1 MSARFFI
8 IDNNANFRVKLT
20 QLIKSEWPGAKV
32 EQFEPA
38 TQGWPSE
45 SIDWSGYDLLFLDH
59 SLQDDKGVEWYEVLK
74 HKPHFPPTVVTSAQ
88 PDPEIA
94 VRVIKAGAENYLPKQ
109 PLTREKIKEIVQEIF
124 SRHGRAAGSAPRAGT
139 AAVNAA
145 TGSVTSTD
153 PTGNTAMK
161 NENTGSSVRITVAPS
176 VAEAEVEKTQVI
188 GTVQPQQLE
197 DDVEKTMVI
206 GSGKAPQLAEAPAAA
221 EGAAGGDNK
230 SKIIRLPKQ
239 TTTPSG
245 WPVIAGHKILNKIG
259 QGGMSSIFL
268 AERAADKKQVVIKTL
283 SMAMIDN
290 KKTVMRANQEF
301 KLISRIKNRH
311 IVELIDQGTIDDVL
325 YTIMEYFPS
334 GDLKQRLRDG
344 IKQRDALDYMRQV
357 ADGLNAIHGCGII
370 HRDLKPGNIMFRE
383 DNSLAIID
391 FGISKDINS
400 TLDLTNPGQIMG
412 TPNYMAPEQGKG
424 AYKPDARSDIYSLG
438 IMLYEML
445 TGKKPYAAP
454 TGAAILYKHLHDP
467 IPHLPN
473 QFYELQ
479 PLLDKMLA
487 KFPHQRFQSAYDLI
501 QYIDKEFRWDLTLDF
516 K

>member
-1 MSARFFI
+1 MSSRFFI
-8 IDNNANFRVKLT
+8 IDDNASFRVKLT
-20 QLIKSEWPGAKV
+20 QMLKSEWPGSKV

-38 TQGWPSE
+38 VQGWPE
-45 SIDWSGYDLLFLDH
+45 ENIDWSVYDLLFLDH
-59 SLQDDKGVEWYEVLK
+59 LLKGESGLKWYEVLK
-74 HKPHFPPTVVTSAQ
+74 QKPHFPPTVIMSPQA
-88 PDPEIA
+88 DPELA

-109 PLTREKIKEIVQEIF
+109 QLTRDKLREIVEEI
-124 SRHGRAAGSAPRAGT
+124 SKRP
-139 AAVNAA
+139 
-145 TGSVTSTD
+145 
-153 PTGNTAMK
+153 AMVVK

-176 VAEAEVEKTQVI
+176 ATEEEIEKTQLIGTVTPQQVESAVEKTQVI
-188 GTVQPQQLE
+188 GSVQ
-197 DDVEKTMVI
+197 M
-206 GSGKAPQLAEAPAAA
+206 APPEA
-221 EGAAGGDNK
+221 GADGDNK
-230 SKIIRLPKQ
+230 SKIIRLPKKAGA
-239 TTTPSG
+239 PGNS
-245 WPVIAGHKILNKIG
+245 PAIAGHTILQKIG
-259 QGGMSSIFL
+259 QGGMSSIYL
-268 AERAADKKQVVIKTL
+268 AEREADKKQVVIKTL

-311 IVELIDQGTIDDVL
+311 IVELIDQGTIGDVL
-325 YTIMEYFPS
+325 YTIMEHFQS

-344 IKQRDALDYMRQV
+344 IKQQDALVYMRQI

-370 HRDLKPGNIMFRE
+370 HRDLKPGNIMFRN

-400 TLDLTNPGQIMG
+400 KLDLTSPGQIMG

-479 PLLDKMLA
+479 PLLDRMLA

>member
-1 MSARFFI
+1 MSTRFFI
-8 IDNNANFRVKLT
+8 IDDNANFRVKLT
-20 QLIKSEWPGAKV
+20 QVLKAEWPGSKV

-38 TQGWPSE
+38 TQGWPAE
-45 SIDWSGYDLLFLDH
+45 EIDWSSYDLLFLDH
-59 SLQDDKGVEWYEVLK
+59 ILHADNGFEWYEVLK
-74 HKPHFPPTVVTSAQ
+74 HKPHFPPTVITSAQ

-94 VRVIKAGAENYLPKQ
+94 VRVIKAGAENYLPKTQ
-109 PLTREKIKEIVQEIF
+109 LSRDKVKEIVQDILT
-124 SRHGRAAGSAPRAGT
+124 RRGIGASAPAAKAGPVTT
-139 AAVNAA
+139 ADR
-145 TGSVTSTD
+145 TGGAS
-153 PTGNTAMK
+153 GK
-161 NENTGSSVRITVAPS
+161 KENTGSHVRITVAPS
-176 VAEAEVEKTQVI
+176 AVEGEIEKTHAIGAVKPQPSEAQVEKTQVI
-188 GTVQPQQLE
+188 GNAPQPQVAE
-197 DDVEKTMVI
+197 D
-206 GSGKAPQLAEAPAAA
+206 PAAA
-221 EGAAGGDNK
+221 EAEGGDNK
-230 SKIIRLPKQ
+230 SKIIRLTKKA
-239 TTTPSG
+239 TAASN
-245 WPVIAGHKILNKIG
+245 WPVIAGYKILNKIG
-259 QGGMSSIFL
+259 QGGMSTIYL
-268 AERAADKKQVVIKTL
+268 AERATDKKQMVIKTL

-311 IVELIDQGTIDDVL
+311 IVELIDQGTIGDVL
-325 YTIMEYFPS
+325 YTIMEYFQS
-334 GDLKQRLRDG
+334 GDLKLRLRDG
-344 IKQRDALDYMRQV
+344 IKQRDALDYMKQI

-370 HRDLKPGNIMFRE
+370 HRDLKPGNIMFRD

-400 TLDLTNPGQIMG
+400 TLDLTSPGQIMG

-473 QFYELQ
+473 QFYEMQ

>member
-8 IDNNANFRVKLT
+8 IDDNAGFRLKLT
-20 QLIKSEWPGAKV
+20 QLLKSEWPGATV

-38 TQGWPSE
+38 SQGWPGE
-45 SIDWSGYDLLFLDH
+45 DVDWSGYDVVFLDH
-59 SLQDDKGVEWYEVLK
+59 FLNGDNGFEWYEVLK
-74 HKPHFPPTVVTSAQ
+74 HKPHFPSTIITSAQ

-94 VRVIKAGAENYLPKQ
+94 VRVIKAGAENYLPKPQ
-109 PLTREKIKEIVQEIF
+109 LSREKLREIVQEVFAHRGI
-124 SRHGRAAGSAPRAGT
+124 AGPAGDSSADPGSGADTAGQS
-139 AAVNAA
+139 AV
-145 TGSVTSTD
+145 
-153 PTGNTAMK
+153 K

-176 VAEAEVEKTQVI
+176 AAGTEKPGAESVV
-188 GTVQPQQLE
+188 
-197 DDVEKTMVI
+197 
-206 GSGKAPQLAEAPAAA
+206 APAAK
-221 EGAAGGDNK
+221 AADAGSRPEDSK
-230 SKIIRLPKQ
+230 QSKIIRLPKQ
-239 TTTPSG
+239 AAAPRNL
-245 WPVIAGHKILNKIG
+245 PVIAGHQILQKIG
-259 QGGMSSIFL
+259 QGGMSTIYL
-268 AERAADKKQVVIKTL
+268 AERAPDKKQVVIKTL

-311 IVELIDQGTIDDVL
+311 IVELIDQGTIGDVL
-325 YTIMEYFPS
+325 YTIMEYFPN
-334 GDLKQRLRDG
+334 GDLKLRLRDG
-344 IKQRDALDYMRQV
+344 IKQRDALDYMKQI

-400 TLDLTNPGQIMG
+400 TLELTNPGQIMG

-438 IMLYEML
+438 IMFYEML

-479 PLLDKMLA
+479 PMLDKMLA

>member
-8 IDNNANFRVKLT
+8 IDDNANFRVKLT
-20 QLIKSEWPGAKV
+20 QMLKTEWPGAKV

-38 TQGWPSE
+38 VQGWPGE
-45 SIDWSGYDLLFLDH
+45 DIDWSGYDLLFLDH
-59 SLQDDKGVEWYEVLK
+59 FLHGDNGFEWYEILK
-74 HKPHFPPTVVTSAQ
+74 HKPHFPPTVITSAQ

-109 PLTREKIKEIVQEIF
+109 QLTREKLKEIVQETF
-124 SRHGRAAGSAPRAGT
+124 ARRGVGSSTRSTGERTGT
-139 AAVNAA
+139 TV
-145 TGSVTSTD
+145 
-153 PTGNTAMK
+153 MK
-161 NENTGSSVRITVAPS
+161 NENTGSSVRITIAPS
-176 VAEAEVEKTQVI
+176 VAEVEKTQLI
-188 GTVQPQQLE
+188 ETP
-197 DDVEKTMVI
+197 
-206 GSGKAPQLAEAPAAA
+206 KASPAAGSD
-221 EGAAGGDNK
+221 GAQQAPGESGNPEDSK
-230 SKIIRLPKQ
+230 QSKIIRLPKK
-239 TTTPSG
+239 TAVPG
-245 WPVIAGHKILNKIG
+245 HWPVISGYKILSKIG
-259 QGGMSSIFL
+259 QGGMSTIYL
-268 AERAADKKQVVIKTL
+268 AERAADKKRMVIKTL

-325 YTIMEYFPS
+325 YTIMEYFPN
-334 GDLKQRLRDG
+334 GDLKLRLREG

-370 HRDLKPGNIMFRE
+370 HRDLKPGNIMFRD

-400 TLDLTNPGQIMG
+400 TLDLTSPGQIMG

-438 IMLYEML
+438 IMFYEML

-479 PLLDKMLA
+479 PMLDKMLA

>member
-1 MSARFFI
+1 MSSRFFI
-8 IDNNANFRVKLT
+8 IDDNASFRVKLT
-20 QLIKSEWPGAKV
+20 QMLKTEWPGSKV

-38 TQGWPSE
+38 VQGWPE
-45 SIDWSGYDLLFLDH
+45 ETIDWSIYDLLFLDH
-59 SLQDDKGVEWYEVLK
+59 LLKGESGLKWYEVLK
-74 HKPHFPPTVVTSAQ
+74 QKPHFPPTVILSPQ
-88 PDPEIA
+88 PDPELA

-109 PLTREKIKEIVQEIF
+109 QLTREKLKEIVQEALA
-124 SRHGRAAGSAPRAGT
+124 RRGGST
-139 AAVNAA
+139 V
-145 TGSVTSTD
+145 V
-153 PTGNTAMK
+153 K

-176 VAEAEVEKTQVI
+176 SAEAEIEKTQLI
-188 GTVQPQQLE
+188 GAVKISDVDVPQAAAGQ
-197 DDVEKTMVI
+197 
-206 GSGKAPQLAEAPAAA
+206 PAAQ
-221 EGAAGGDNK
+221 GAGDDK
-230 SKIIRLPKQ
+230 SKIIRLPKK
-239 TTTPSG
+239 TGSPGNS
-245 WPVIAGHKILNKIG
+245 PVIAGHNILQKIG
-259 QGGMSSIFL
+259 QGGMSSIYL
-268 AERAADKKQVVIKTL
+268 AEREADKKHVVIKTL

-311 IVELIDQGTIDDVL
+311 IVELIDQGTIGDVL
-325 YTIMEYFPS
+325 YTIMEHFQS

-344 IKQRDALDYMRQV
+344 IKQQDALVYMRQI

-370 HRDLKPGNIMFRE
+370 HRDLKPGNIMFRD

-400 TLDLTNPGQIMG
+400 KLDLTSPGQIMG

-479 PLLDKMLA
+479 PLLDRMLA

>member
-8 IDNNANFRVKLT
+8 IDDNAGFRVKLT
-20 QLIKSEWPGAKV
+20 QLLKSEWPGANV

-38 TQGWPSE
+38 SQGWPGE
-45 SIDWSGYDLLFLDH
+45 DIDWSGYDLVFLDH
-59 SLQDDKGVEWYEVLK
+59 FLNGDSGIEWYEVLK
-74 HKPHFPPTVVTSAQ
+74 HKPHFPPTVITSAQ

-94 VRVIKAGAENYLPKQ
+94 VRVIKAGAENYLPKSQ
-109 PLTREKIKEIVQEIF
+109 LARDKLREIVQEIL
-124 SRHGRAAGSAPRAGT
+124 SYRGIASGAADTGRKAG
-139 AAVNAA
+139 N
-145 TGSVTSTD
+145 TGEQ
-153 PTGNTAMK
+153 TAMK

-176 VAEAEVEKTQVI
+176 VAEAEIEKTQAI
-188 GTVQPQQLE
+188 GKPPQE
-197 DDVEKTMVI
+197 
-206 GSGKAPQLAEAPAAA
+206 APAGNAEAPA
-221 EGAAGGDNK
+221 ESSPSEDSK
-230 SKIIRLPKQ
+230 QSKIIRLPKK
-239 TTTPSG
+239 TTAPG
-245 WPVIAGHKILNKIG
+245 HWPAIDGHRILQKIG
-259 QGGMSSIFL
+259 QGGMSTIYL

-311 IVELIDQGTIDDVL
+311 IVELIDQGTIGDVL
-325 YTIMEYFPS
+325 YTIMEYFPN

-344 IKQRDALDYMRQV
+344 IKQRDALDYMRQI

-400 TLDLTNPGQIMG
+400 TLDLTSPGQIMG

>member
-8 IDNNANFRVKLT
+8 IDDNAGFRLKLT
-20 QLIKSEWPGAKV
+20 QLLKSEWPGAKV

-38 TQGWPSE
+38 SQGWPGE
-45 SIDWSGYDLLFLDH
+45 DVDWSGYDLVFLDH
-59 SLQDDKGVEWYEVLK
+59 FLNGDSGFEWYEVLK
-74 HKPHFPPTVVTSAQ
+74 HKPHFPPTVIISAQ

-94 VRVIKAGAENYLPKQ
+94 VRVIKAGAENYLPKPQ
-109 PLTREKIKEIVQEIF
+109 LTRDKLREIVQEIF
-124 SRHGRAAGSAPRAGT
+124 SHCG
-139 AAVNAA
+139 VA
-145 TGSVTSTD
+145 TGSTLK
-153 PTGNTAMK
+153 PGNTGEQTVVK
-161 NENTGSSVRITVAPS
+161 NDNTGSSVRITVAPS
-176 VAEAEVEKTQVI
+176 LAEAEKPK
-188 GTVQPQQLE
+188 PQ
-197 DDVEKTMVI
+197 
-206 GSGKAPQLAEAPAAA
+206 SPPPPAG
-221 EGAAGGDNK
+221 GAAPGKTATEAGPPEDSK
-230 SKIIRLPKQ
+230 QSKIIRLPKKA
-239 TTTPSG
+239 TASG
-245 WPVIAGHKILNKIG
+245 SWPAIAGHKILNKIG
-259 QGGMSSIFL
+259 QGGMSTIYL

-311 IVELIDQGTIDDVL
+311 IVELIDQGTIGDVL
-325 YTIMEYFPS
+325 YTIMEYFPN
-334 GDLKQRLRDG
+334 GDLKLRLRDG
-344 IKQRDALDYMRQV
+344 IKQRDALDYMRQI

-400 TLDLTNPGQIMG
+400 TLELTNPGQIMG

-438 IMLYEML
+438 IMFYEML

>member
-1 MSARFFI
+1 VSSRFFI
-8 IDNNANFRVKLT
+8 IDDNASFRVKLT
-20 QLIKSEWPGAKV
+20 QMLKSEWPGSKV

-38 TQGWPSE
+38 VQGWPE
-45 SIDWSGYDLLFLDH
+45 ENIDWSVYDLLFLDD
-59 SLQDDKGVEWYEVLK
+59 LVKGESGLKWYEALK
-74 HKPHFPPTVVTSAQ
+74 QKPHFPPTIILSPH
-88 PDPEIA
+88 PDPELA
-94 VRVIKAGAENYLPKQ
+94 VRVIKAGAEHYLSKQ
-109 PLTREKIKEIVQEIF
+109 QLSREKLREIVQEIF
-124 SRHGRAAGSAPRAGT
+124 NR
-139 AAVNAA
+139 
-145 TGSVTSTD
+145 
-153 PTGNTAMK
+153 PTTVVK

-176 VAEAEVEKTQVI
+176 AAEEEIEKTQLI
-188 GTVQPQQLE
+188 GAIKIDDDAPKPADVQAA
-197 DDVEKTMVI
+197 
-206 GSGKAPQLAEAPAAA
+206 GKPAAESAA
-221 EGAAGGDNK
+221 EDK
-230 SKIIRLPKQ
+230 SKIIRLPKK
-239 TTTPSG
+239 TGAPGNS
-245 WPVIAGHKILNKIG
+245 PVIVGHKILQKIG
-259 QGGMSSIFL
+259 QGGMSSIYL
-268 AERAADKKQVVIKTL
+268 AEREADKKQVVIKTL

-311 IVELIDQGTIDDVL
+311 IVELIDQGTIGDVL
-325 YTIMEYFPS
+325 YTIMEHFQS
-334 GDLKQRLRDG
+334 GDLKLRLRDG
-344 IKQRDALDYMRQV
+344 IKQQDALVYMRQI

-370 HRDLKPGNIMFRE
+370 HRDLKPGNIMFRD

-400 TLDLTNPGQIMG
+400 KLDLTSPGQIMG

>member
-8 IDNNANFRVKLT
+8 IDDNANSRVKLT
-20 QLIKSEWPGAKV
+20 QLLKSEWPGSKV

-38 TQGWPSE
+38 TQGWPADD
-45 SIDWSGYDLLFLDH
+45 IDWSGYDLLFLDH
-59 SLQDDKGVEWYEVLK
+59 FLHNDNGFEWYEVLK
-74 HKPHFPPTVVTSAQ
+74 HKPHFPPTVIMSAQ

-109 PLTREKIKEIVQEIF
+109 QLTRERLKEIVQETFARRGI
-124 SRHGRAAGSAPRAGT
+124 ATATAGT
-139 AAVNAA
+139 TAAA
-145 TGSVTSTD
+145 TSTD
-153 PTGNTAMK
+153 QHTAKAVK

-176 VAEAEVEKTQVI
+176 AAEVEKTTLIAKTVEPQPPEDSLSPV
-188 GTVQPQQLE
+188 GTDANSP
-197 DDVEKTMVI
+197 
-206 GSGKAPQLAEAPAAA
+206 AESDA
-221 EGAAGGDNK
+221 K
-230 SKIIRLPKQ
+230 QSKIIRLPKK
-239 TTTPSG
+239 TGDPG
-245 WPVIAGHKILNKIG
+245 HWPVISGHKILKKIG
-259 QGGMSSIFL
+259 QGGMSSVYL
-268 AERAADKKQVVIKTL
+268 AERGPEKKQVVIKTL

-290 KKTVMRANQEF
+290 KKTVTRANQEF

-311 IVELIDQGTIDDVL
+311 IVELIDQGTIGDVL
-325 YTIMEYFPS
+325 YTIMEYFQS

-370 HRDLKPGNIMFRE
+370 HRDLKPGNIMFRD

-400 TLDLTNPGQIMG
+400 KLDLTSPGQIMG

-479 PLLDKMLA
+479 PLLDRMLA

>member
-8 IDNNANFRVKLT
+8 IDNNASFRVKLT
-20 QLIKSEWPGAKV
+20 QMLKSEWPGAKV

-38 TQGWPSE
+38 TQGWPGE
-45 SIDWSGYDLLFLDH
+45 ATDWSGYDLLFLDH
-59 SLQDDKGVEWYEVLK
+59 SLRAGNGADGYEALK
-74 HKPHFPPTVVTSAQ
+74 HKPHFPPTVITSVQ

-94 VRVIKAGAENYLPKQ
+94 VRVIKAGADNYLPKQ
-109 PLTREKIKEIVQEIF
+109 QLSREKLKEIVLEIF
-124 SRHGRAAGSAPRAGT
+124 SRRGPTAVSKAGSVIA
-139 AAVNAA
+139 
-145 TGSVTSTD
+145 TD
-153 PTGNTAMK
+153 PSGNMVIK

-176 VAEAEVEKTQVI
+176 AAEAEIEKTQVMSAVRIEETPSRQSEAAVEKTQVI
-188 GTVQPQQLE
+188 GSAQLPPDLDSTFQPQ
-197 DDVEKTMVI
+197 
-206 GSGKAPQLAEAPAAA
+206 PAAA
-221 EGAAGGDNK
+221 GDKK
-230 SKIIRLPKQ
+230 SKIIRLPKKSAN
-239 TTTPSG
+239 TDSWPS
-245 WPVIAGHKILNKIG
+245 IAGYKILQKIG
-259 QGGMSSIFL
+259 QGGMSTIFL
-268 AERAADKKQVVIKTL
+268 AERATDKKQIVIKTL

-290 KKTVMRANQEF
+290 KKTVTRANQEF

-311 IVELIDQGTIDDVL
+311 IVELLDQGTIGDVL
-325 YTIMEYFPS
+325 YTIMEYFQS

-344 IKQRDALDYMRQV
+344 IKQRDALDYMRQI

-400 TLDLTNPGQIMG
+400 TLDLTSPGQIMG

-473 QFYELQ
+473 QFYEVQ
-479 PLLDKMLA
+479 PLLDRMLA

>member
-1 MSARFFI
+1 MSSRFFI
-8 IDNNANFRVKLT
+8 IDDNASFRVKLT
-20 QLIKSEWPGAKV
+20 QMLKSEWPGSKV

-38 TQGWPSE
+38 VQGWPE
-45 SIDWSGYDLLFLDH
+45 ERIDWSVYDLLFLDH
-59 SLQDDKGVEWYEVLK
+59 LLKGGSGLKWYEVLK
-74 HKPHFPPTVVTSAQ
+74 QKPHFPPTVIMSPQ
-88 PDPEIA
+88 PDPELA

-109 PLTREKIKEIVQEIF
+109 QLTREKLKEIVEGVF
-124 SRHGRAAGSAPRAGT
+124 KRP
-139 AAVNAA
+139 A
-145 TGSVTSTD
+145 TVV
-153 PTGNTAMK
+153 K

-176 VAEAEVEKTQVI
+176 AAEAEIEKTQVMGAVKI
-188 GTVQPQQLE
+188 S
-197 DDVEKTMVI
+197 DAD
-206 GSGKAPQLAEAPAAA
+206 APADVKAAGQPAA
-221 EGAAGGDNK
+221 EGADDK
-230 SKIIRLPKQ
+230 SKIIRLPKK
-239 TTTPSG
+239 TGAPGNS
-245 WPVIAGHKILNKIG
+245 PAIAGHKILQKIG
-259 QGGMSSIFL
+259 QGGMSSIYL
-268 AERAADKKQVVIKTL
+268 AEREADKKQVVIKTL

-311 IVELIDQGTIDDVL
+311 IVELIDQGTIGDVL
-325 YTIMEYFPS
+325 YTIMEHFQS

-344 IKQRDALDYMRQV
+344 IKQQDALNYMRQI

-370 HRDLKPGNIMFRE
+370 HRDLKPGNIMFRD

-400 TLDLTNPGQIMG
+400 KLDLTSPGQIMG

-438 IMLYEML
+438 IMLYEMI

-479 PLLDKMLA
+479 PLLDRMLA